1 MKIINNSHY
10 ELENTPENVL
20 DCLKNISYDLE
31 FQEPTNSVVI
41 RYNGHYL
48 TININKIEEIVISK
62 TPTIRCKG
70 VTIHIFS
77 TFILT
82 QIL

>member
-10 ELENTPENVL
+10 ELENTPENIL
-20 DCLKNISYDLE
+20 NALSYIPYELKYH
-31 FQEPTNSVVI
+31 EPTNSIVI
-41 RYNGHYL
+41 IYNGHDL

-77 TFILT
+77 TLILT